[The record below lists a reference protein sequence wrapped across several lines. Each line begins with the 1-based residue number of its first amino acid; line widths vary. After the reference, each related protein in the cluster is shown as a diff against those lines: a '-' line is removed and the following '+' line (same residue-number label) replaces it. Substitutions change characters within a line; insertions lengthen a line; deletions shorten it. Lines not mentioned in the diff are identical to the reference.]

1 MALYTQEQL
10 EKANNIDLEDFLARR
25 GAKLRR
31 TGKESR
37 FYYSDSGG
45 EHDSVSISGNRW
57 YDHKNQTGGY
67 PIKFMQEFYGLGFRQ
82 AVWELLDGETACE
95 NKAATMYEN
104 HKPRENQA
112 SRPSFALPEKAGNM
126 KRLFAYLLKTRFLSR
141 DVVKAFVDAHL
152 LYQERKYNN
161 IVFVGTDKDGNPKSA
176 SAKSAVSSA
185 KGFRMTVTGSDCNY
199 GFCWRGGGEWLLVFE
214 SAVDMMSYATLYPK
228 GWMGQNYISLDGL
241 SPKAM
246 LQFLEENEY
255 VKEVYLCLDSDAAGI
270 EACGKLKDLLLAR
283 GYTEEQVWQLSPACK
298 DWNEVL
304 KAKNGV
310 DAQPAQTHPKKD
322 AYSRTTKLLKWLNG
336 EENAYCQWRE
346 KQVQKN
352 GQGFYIQ
359 RMEKELSELRK
370 AQISGEDVSRRM
382 AAGAAR
388 IADLSLCM
396 LNGMETKKSYRGTLL
411 ELEYSYKPYQDKLR
425 VDARMREL
433 QKGIGEVRNV
443 PDSQSL
449 FLCLKTLADMAI
461 RFAVYLQTDFAVELE
476 RRNSFQREQETVPET
491 KQEEPAPVEQK
502 PEEPRMVC

>member
-82 AVWELLDGETACE
+82 AVRELLDGETACE

-246 LQFLEENEY
+246 LQFLEENEN
-255 VKEVYLCLDSDAAGI
+255 VKEIYLCLDSDAAGI
-270 EACGKLKDLLLAR
+270 EACGKLKDLLLER
-283 GYTEEQVWQLSPACK
+283 GYTEEQVWQLSPAYK

-304 KAKNGV
+304 KAKNGAE
-310 DAQPAQTHPKKD
+310 AQPAQTHPKKD
-322 AYSRTTKLLKWLNG
+322 AYSRTTKLLKWLNN

-359 RMEKELSELRK
+359 RMEKEWPELRK

-382 AAGAAR
+382 TAGAAR

-396 LNGMETKKSYRGTLL
+396 LNGMENEKSYRGMLS
-411 ELEYSYKPYQDKLR
+411 ELEYNYKPYQDKLR

-433 QKGIGEVRNV
+433 QKGIGEVRNA

>member
-82 AVWELLDGETACE
+82 AVRELLDGETACE

-104 HKPRENQA
+104 HKPQESQA
-112 SRPSFALPEKAGNM
+112 GRPPFALPEKAGNM

-152 LYQERKYNN
+152 LYQEGKHNN

-176 SAKSAVSSA
+176 SAKSAVSGA

-199 GFCWRGGGEWLLVFE
+199 GFCWRGSGEWLFVFE

-228 GWMGQNYISLDGL
+228 DWTEQNYISLDGL

-246 LQFLEENEY
+246 LQFLEENEN
-255 VKEVYLCLDSDAAGI
+255 VKEIYLCLDSDAAGI
-270 EACGKLKDLLLAR
+270 EACGKLKDLLLER
-283 GYTEEQVWQLSPACK
+283 GYTEEQVWQLSPAYK

-304 KAKNGV
+304 KAKNGAE
-310 DAQPAQTHPKKD
+310 AQPAQTHPKKD

-359 RMEKELSELRK
+359 RMEKEWSELRK

-396 LNGMETKKSYRGTLL
+396 LNGIENEKSYRGMLS

-433 QKGIGEVRNV
+433 QKGIGEVRNA

-449 FLCLKTLADMAI
+449 FLCLKTLTDMAI

-476 RRNSFQREQETVPET
+476 RRSSFQREQETDPEA
-491 KQEEPAPVEQK
+491 KQEEPAPAEQK
-502 PEEPRMVC
+502 SEEPSMVC

>member
-1 MALYTQEQL
+1 
-10 EKANNIDLEDFLARR
+10 
-25 GAKLRR
+25 
-31 TGKESR
+31 
-37 FYYSDSGG
+37 
-45 EHDSVSISGNRW
+45 
-57 YDHKNQTGGY
+57 
-67 PIKFMQEFYGLGFRQ
+67 
-82 AVWELLDGETACE
+82 
-95 NKAATMYEN
+95 MYEN

-246 LQFLEENEY
+246 LQFLEENEN
-255 VKEVYLCLDSDAAGI
+255 VKEIYLCLDSDAAGI
-270 EACGKLKDLLLAR
+270 EACGKLKDLLLER
-283 GYTEEQVWQLSPACK
+283 GYTEEQVWQLSPAYK

-304 KAKNGV
+304 KAKNGAE
-310 DAQPAQTHPKKD
+310 AQPAQTHPKKD
-322 AYSRTTKLLKWLNG
+322 AYSRTTKLLKWLNN

-359 RMEKELSELRK
+359 RMEKEWPELRK

-433 QKGIGEVRNV
+433 QKGIGEVRNA